1 MKHSYVIPSWF
12 SPLSYILMRDRAAV
26 ARQPHKLKV
35 VGSNPT
41 PAIRA
46 SDEAQSSRR
55 L

>member
-1 MKHSYVIPSWF
+1 MKHSYVIPSRF
-12 SPLSYILMRDRAAV
+12 SPLSYILVRGRAV
-26 ARQPHKLKV
+26 AAQQPHKLKV
-35 VGSNPT
+35 MGSSPI